1 MLQVIQTTISLLMLS
16 LHTGRNFHENIFYF
30 AHSNYF
36 ELFHP
41 LLLNCPQIF
50 HIIYCM
56 LQVIETNI
64 SLLMLSLPTER
75 VNATKSFVIVQC
87 TCPDIIFQFCV
98 AHSLWQDT
106 WIRLMCKVLFC
117 RKKFF
122 FRENKQETQFW
133 VICECTCPDIIS
145 HFCVAHSLW

>member
-16 LHTGRNFHENIFYF
+16 LHTGRHFHENIFYF
-30 AHSNYF
+30 ALSNYF
-36 ELFHP
+36 QLFHP

-75 VNATKSFVIVQC
+75 VNAECLHATKSFVIVQC

-98 AHSLWQDT
+98 AHSL
-106 WIRLMCKVLFC
+106 
-117 RKKFF
+117 
-122 FRENKQETQFW
+122 
-133 VICECTCPDIIS
+133 
-145 HFCVAHSLW
+145 